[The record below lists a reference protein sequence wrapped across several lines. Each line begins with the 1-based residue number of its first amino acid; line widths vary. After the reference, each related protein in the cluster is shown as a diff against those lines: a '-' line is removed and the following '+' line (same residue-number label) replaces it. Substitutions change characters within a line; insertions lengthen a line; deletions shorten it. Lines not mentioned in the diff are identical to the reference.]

1 MRSGFGLGY
10 LIRSSVLEVVEGRWK
25 RGMLRLLILRKSL
38 LVLPILMFISFVANV
53 TKSRD
58 TVDRGS
64 WIGF

>member
-1 MRSGFGLGY
+1 M
-10 LIRSSVLEVVEGRWK
+10 GRWK

-38 LVLPILMFISFVANV
+38 LVLPILMLISFVADV
-53 TKSRD
+53 TESRD